1 MKSHKGQRYAFWSLS
16 LVTEGSKGLRR
27 LGVDLGGLLRLGK
40 LSGGELLALVV
51 GSALRLA
58 SLLESGNNVLVLP
71 ADLVAETANG
81 AVLAAGLESED
92 TEGLGNDHLLLLVI
106 GRGNTLEDLEALKG
120 SGTAGGLVGNHA
132 TDGLVE
138 DAGGSAEVEG
148 ATAGRVVPGHLA
160 KVGMVLELGA
170 EELARDVESLAAD
183 NNDLLAVEEL
193 LGDDAGKTT
202 KQMALAIDHDHRL
215 EGRHLSA
222 SDWGKEGN

>member
-1 MKSHKGQRYAFWSLS
+1 MRSS
-16 LVTEGSKGLRR
+16 VT
-27 LGVDLGGLLRLGK
+27 
-40 LSGGELLALVV
+40 SGYSPEFHPP
-51 GSALRLA
+51 
-58 SLLESGNNVLVLP
+58 GNNVLVLP

-148 ATAGRVVPGHLA
+148 A
-160 KVGMVLELGA
+160 
-170 EELARDVESLAAD
+170 
-183 NNDLLAVEEL
+183 
-193 LGDDAGKTT
+193 
-202 KQMALAIDHDHRL
+202 
-215 EGRHLSA
+215 
-222 SDWGKEGN
+222 